1 MPTEFRFDDLD
12 LREEAESSKSREV
25 DGSSQTCTGSDYCT
39 QTCTTSHNTC
49 TTFFC

>member
-12 LREEAESSKSREV
+12 LREEPASGKFNEADSTLNSCA
-25 DGSSQTCTGSDYCT
+25 DTCT

-49 TTFFC
+49 TTYFC